1 MPKNT
6 LNTTESMLL
15 YFAAPALTGFAIGWQ
30 QAGFGQFMSKW
41 ASVVQWVLHFETFWL
56 VGFVSLFC
64 VNLLNKKFVIPKPVF
79 LLISLLL
86 TIFIVRPIYF
96 VNYELMVGYAIQSGA
111 DLEGRVR
118 EFIFFD
124 PSLEFLSSI
133 LTLYMHD
140 IILWPVLTGFIIFYG
155 TFPFGIFQSSTFS
168 DPPFENSNQ
177 NTDQEKSTLYKEHAN
192 AFIRKLKPELGFSIS
207 YLKAEGHY
215 VRAKTELGEDLVYYR
230 FGDAI
235 IQLDKMG
242 LQVHRSYWVSH
253 STLAN
258 QETQIKDNEILLA
271 DGTSIPVGSTFVQIL
286 KDYG

>member
-1 MPKNT
+1 MSKNIF
-6 LNTTESMLL
+6 NTTESMLL

-30 QAGFGQFMSKW
+30 QAGFGQYMSKW

-64 VNLLNKKFVIPKPVF
+64 VNILNKKHKIPRSLF
-79 LLISLLL
+79 LLISLII
-86 TIFIVRPIYF
+86 TILIVRPIYF

-118 EFIFFD
+118 EFIFFA
-124 PSLEFLSSI
+124 PSLEFFSSI

-140 IILWPVLTGFIIFYG
+140 IILWPIFAGFIIFYG
-155 TFPFGIFQSSTFS
+155 KFPFGILQSNRLSEPLIEHNKRTNDRS
-168 DPPFENSNQ
+168 Q
-177 NTDQEKSTLYKEHAN
+177 KVTDTTN
-192 AFIRKLKPELGFSIS
+192 AFLRKLKPELGSAIS

-215 VRAKTELGEDLVYYR
+215 VRTKTELGEDLIYYR

-235 IQLDKMG
+235 IQLDKIG
-242 LQVHRSYWVSH
+242 IQVHRSYWVSH
-253 STLAN
+253 SVLKN
-258 QETQIKDNEILLA
+258 KETQVRDNEILLS

-286 KDYG
+286 KDYS